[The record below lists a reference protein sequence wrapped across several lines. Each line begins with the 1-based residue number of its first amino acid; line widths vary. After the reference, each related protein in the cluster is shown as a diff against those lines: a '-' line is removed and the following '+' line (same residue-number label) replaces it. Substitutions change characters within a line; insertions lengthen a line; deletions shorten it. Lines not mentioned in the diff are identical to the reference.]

1 MSDTSI
7 ETIKINGVDYV
18 RADSVN
24 TAVPL
29 SQKRIVIADR
39 GWVFVGDCQDHEDGT
54 VTITNCKNIRRWG
67 TTAGLGEL
75 VNGPIAGKTMADQ
88 YGTVRALPIAQINVI
103 KGW

>member
-24 TAVPL
+24 AAVPL
-29 SQKRIVIADR
+29 GQKRIVIA

-54 VTITNCKNIRRWG
+54 VTITNAKNIRRWD

-75 VNGPIAGKTMADQ
+75 VNGPISGETVADQ